1 MELGNYSGLAEY
13 VVDANQALNFRLFIH
28 LSFIYLFIHSYIHL
42 LIYLFIYLFFH
53 SFILSF
59 NYSFIPFVH

>member
-42 LIYLFIYLFFH
+42 LIYLFIL
-53 SFILSF
+53 SFIFSF

>member
-42 LIYLFIYLFFH
+42 LIYLFFH